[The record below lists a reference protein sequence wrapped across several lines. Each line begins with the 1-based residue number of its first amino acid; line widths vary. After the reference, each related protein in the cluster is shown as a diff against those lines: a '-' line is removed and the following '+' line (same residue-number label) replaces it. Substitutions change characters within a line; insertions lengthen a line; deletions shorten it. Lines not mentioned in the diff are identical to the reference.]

1 MKHSKGELGGKNK
14 KLILMLKYFN
24 FHTQELE
31 ATSLC
36 CFPSKKWLTS
46 LEYTQL
52 VDYQID
58 FVNQK

>member
-1 MKHSKGELGGKNK
+1 
-14 KLILMLKYFN
+14 MLKYFN

-52 VDYQID
+52 VDYQIEICLEKKNTVKG
-58 FVNQK
+58 FKAKVK